1 MDNERNMI
9 LEKWAIINLNSSEAE
24 MLEKKLGYLKKF
36 QILERRLMK
45 YLK

>member
-1 MDNERNMI
+1 MDNEKNMI

-24 MLEKKLGYLKKF
+24 MLKKIRVPKKF
-36 QILERRLMK
+36 QILERRLMR